1 MLAADKSVKLVVKG
15 RLDRANSLLRSR
27 FGGQPYIALS
37 LSTFEPGFSLKRSRM
52 LRQGFISKTR
62 PKRRLLSPGS
72 AACLEESP
80 YGRVELRQAL
90 GEHVQLQLNC
100 DKLKQALPSAS
111 QWAIRC
117 FRGQRK
123 SPNRLRPDTVSRRSL
138 ETDST
143 MSGRSLAICTRESR
157 QKRSTSAMPRSRAVR
172 RTDVVMDS
180 EEVAGWEAR

>member
-1 MLAADKSVKLVVKG
+1 MLAADKSVRLGFKGKLG
-15 RLDRANSLLRSR
+15 RANSLLRSR
-27 FGGQPYIALS
+27 FGGQPYAALS
-37 LSTFEPGFSLKRSRM
+37 LSTFDPGFSLKRSHM
-52 LRQGFISKTR
+52 LRQGFISRVKPR
-62 PKRRLLSPGS
+62 RRLLSPGS
-72 AACLEESP
+72 AACLEDSP
-80 YGRVELRQAL
+80 YGRGEIRQAL

-100 DKLKQALPSAS
+100 DKLKQALPSTS

-157 QKRSTSAMPRSRAVR
+157 QKRSTSAMPRTRTMR
-172 RTDVVMDS
+172 RTDVVADS
-180 EEVAGWEAR
+180 EEVVGWEAR